1 MVIRLTFCIILNNDQ
16 VVELKPGGRDIVVT
30 NQNRI
35 EYIHL
40 MADYRLNKQVCE
52 KTENNIICSHAIQ

>member
-1 MVIRLTFCIILNNDQ
+1 MTFQ
-16 VVELKPGGRDIVVT
+16 VVELKPGGRDVVVT

-40 MADYRLNKQVCE
+40 MADYRLNKQVCD
-52 KTENNIICSHAIQ
+52 IIFLYECSYIFKCSIYKNESS

>member
-1 MVIRLTFCIILNNDQ
+1 MIFCSEVFPIYHDQ

-52 KTENNIICSHAIQ
+52 KTDKIV